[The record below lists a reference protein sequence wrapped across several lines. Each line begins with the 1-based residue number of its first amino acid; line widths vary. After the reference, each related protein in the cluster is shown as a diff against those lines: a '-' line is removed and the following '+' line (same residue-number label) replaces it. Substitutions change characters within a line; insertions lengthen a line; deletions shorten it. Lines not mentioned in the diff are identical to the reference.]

1 MSNQAASLKAILD
14 STIISRQNSTI
25 RQAWTSEFNLAID
38 DLPSLFFILSQV
50 VQSLREIRAKVQTM
64 NTMNPEIICAP
75 LETLESAICFPNL
88 DASIGSI
95 LGVYGPRAQM
105 ALEMASSYFDK
116 ANIDPH
122 ATQDDL
128 KKIEQDL
135 GDLTSFVT
143 EGDIDPELRQI
154 MLDLLECIRRAL
166 AEYRIR
172 GNSSLRQVLD
182 QSLGRLMREYKESY
196 KSSKDAAT
204 VIQRFGQLLTL
215 IDKAVSI
222 AKNAK
227 PILEYMT
234 TFIPYLTSSK

>member
-14 STIISRQNSTI
+14 STIIRRQNSTI
-25 RQAWTSEFNLAID
+25 RQAWASEFNLSND

-50 VQSLREIRAKVQTM
+50 VQSIREIRTKVQTM

-88 DASIGSI
+88 DAGMNSI
-95 LGVYGPRAQM
+95 LGAYGDRAQM
-105 ALEMASSYFDK
+105 ALEMASSYFEK
-116 ANIDPH
+116 TNIDPH

-135 GDLTSFVT
+135 TDLTLFIID
-143 EGDIDPELRQI
+143 GDIDPELRLI

-182 QSLGRLMREYKESY
+182 QSLGRLMREYKDY
-196 KSSKDAAT
+196 YNSSKDAGT

-215 IDKAVSI
+215 IDQTVSVV
-222 AKNAK
+222 KNAK

-234 TFIPYLTSSK
+234 SFIPYLTSKQ